1 MRTIKSASRETS
13 RDARLAEKLRENLK
27 RRKGKVRAQQSTAQD
42 VQEAASDRDGRVCDD
57 DRDGA

>member
-42 VQEAASDRDGRVCDD
+42 VQEAASDCAGRVRDD
-57 DRDGA
+57 DRDGG